1 MVNLN
6 WHRRSKKPADGQR
19 VVIVVRGYDS
29 HSGTKMD
36 RLDIGYYSKAANN
49 SGDYVLCSDRY
60 RWWDSVLAWTEDRKP
75 FGKICDVEGKKDEE
89 DEC

>member
-29 HSGTKMD
+29 HTGMRMD
-36 RLDIGYYSKAANN
+36 CLDIGYFIKGREKSM
-49 SGDYVLCSDRY
+49 DTVLCSDRY

-75 FGKICDVEGKKDEE
+75 FGKICDVERKEDEE